1 MLNTESTRASAL
13 KKLYSVISGDDTTLL
28 WEVDKTKEWS
38 GCQGNT
44 TKESELDPVGK
55 GESLR
60 DLSCT

>member
-1 MLNTESTRASAL
+1 M
-13 KKLYSVISGDDTTLL
+13 
-28 WEVDKTKEWS
+28 DKTKEWS

-60 DLSCT
+60 DLSCTLHSVEGRMVGWSRDSKQRVH